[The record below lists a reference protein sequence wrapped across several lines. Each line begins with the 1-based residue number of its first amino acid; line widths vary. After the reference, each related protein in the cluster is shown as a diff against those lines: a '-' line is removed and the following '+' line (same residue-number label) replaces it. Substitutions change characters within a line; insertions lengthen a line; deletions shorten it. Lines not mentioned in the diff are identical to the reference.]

1 LTIAASSIFIGIMFI
16 FGIGIKLLRLSPN
29 FQSPNILYQKI
40 KGKYIKKES
49 TFDDPN
55 NFFLIL
61 AYLAI
66 NLTIIVNFFTTD

>member
-1 LTIAASSIFIGIMFI
+1 LTIAASAIFIGIMFI

-29 FQSPNILYQKI
+29 FQSPNVLYKKI

-49 TFDDPN
+49 TFDDPSK
-55 NFFLIL
+55 FFLIL